1 MTHSKH
7 ARSKFSPRRTA
18 GGARFTWR
26 ANTPV
31 AIGLGVGAGFVVTL
45 GLMALL
51 LFTSLSYIKAINRE
65 LREIVEVNNV
75 KVSLVHTMQNALRE
89 RALSMHLLGLMT
101 DPFERDE
108 EYMRFVAHAGA
119 YTSAREQLEKLPLSQ
134 DEAAILTHVKALTRA
149 IQTRTE
155 QAIEY
160 GMAPHDVELFREIR
174 KQAAPEQRKIGA
186 EIEKLASVLE
196 KNSQHAYANA
206 SQAYR
211 KAYYFMV
218 GVGLLAAIAGVLIAI
233 IVVRQVM
240 RQAKVLEHQ
249 ASFDSLTGLPNRTFF
264 TDQIK
269 RQLDGRFGEM
279 PSAFAVLFID
289 LDRFKDVNDTLGHNV
304 GDLLLKE
311 VARELHASLREGD
324 IVARLGGDEFAVLL
338 PRSERPQAEEIARR
352 MLQALN
358 QRFVIEGSSVDVDA
372 SIGIA
377 CFPEHGSTSQLLMQ
391 HADVAMYAAKHSNA
405 GFTVYESGLD
415 QSSRANLALRSE
427 LKQAIERGE
436 LCLWHQPKIDAKGN
450 VVGLEALVRW
460 PHPQRGYLLPA
471 EFIGMAEANGLIRPL
486 TSWVLRNAA
495 RQAAILSQHGYAI
508 PVAINLCARSVQDA
522 SLVDEIAQLLQEF
535 ALSPERVLIEITEG
549 AVMADQGN
557 AVKVMRRIAALGVRF
572 SMDDFGTGYS
582 SLSYLQQLPVAE
594 LKIDKS
600 FITNM
605 LASDND
611 RVIVRSTIE
620 LGHNLGLTVV
630 AEGVEN
636 QAVWDVLRQLG
647 CDVGQG
653 FHLGSPLPEGSLL
666 PWLESAG
673 VRSET
678 RQAATN
684 KEAKFDDAAT
694 GT

>member
-1 MTHSKH
+1 MPT
-7 ARSKFSPRRTA
+7 F
-18 GGARFTWR
+18 
-26 ANTPV
+26 
-31 AIGLGVGAGFVVTL
+31 
-45 GLMALL
+45 
-51 LFTSLSYIKAINRE
+51 RE
-65 LREIVEVNNV
+65 LRDAAGDYM
-75 KVSLVHTMQNALRE
+75 HTVRTLARDPVATLALIHY
-89 RALSMHLLGLMT
+89 ATGSSMVLL
-101 DPFERDE
+101 
-108 EYMRFVAHAGA
+108 
-119 YTSAREQLEKLPLSQ
+119 
-134 DEAAILTHVKALTRA
+134 
-149 IQTRTE
+149 
-155 QAIEY
+155 
-160 GMAPHDVELFREIR
+160 
-174 KQAAPEQRKIGA
+174 
-186 EIEKLASVLE
+186 
-196 KNSQHAYANA
+196 
-206 SQAYR
+206 
-211 KAYYFMV
+211 
-218 GVGLLAAIAGVLIAI
+218 
-233 IVVRQVM
+233 
-240 RQAKVLEHQ
+240 
-249 ASFDSLTGLPNRTFF
+249 
-264 TDQIK
+264 
-269 RQLDGRFGEM
+269 
-279 PSAFAVLFID
+279 FAVL
-289 LDRFKDVNDTLGHNV
+289 V
-304 GDLLLKE
+304 
-311 VARELHASLREGD
+311 
-324 IVARLGGDEFAVLL
+324 
-338 PRSERPQAEEIARR
+338 PRY
-352 MLQALN
+352 M
-358 QRFVIEGSSVDVDA
+358 
-372 SIGIA
+372 
-377 CFPEHGSTSQLLMQ
+377 
-391 HADVAMYAAKHSNA
+391 
-405 GFTVYESGLD
+405 
-415 QSSRANLALRSE
+415 
-427 LKQAIERGE
+427 QAILQVSPDKAANRSF
-436 LCLWHQPKIDAKGN
+436 LIDAKGN

-636 QAVWDVLRQLG
+636 QAVWDVLRELG

-666 PWLESAG
+666 PWLESAA